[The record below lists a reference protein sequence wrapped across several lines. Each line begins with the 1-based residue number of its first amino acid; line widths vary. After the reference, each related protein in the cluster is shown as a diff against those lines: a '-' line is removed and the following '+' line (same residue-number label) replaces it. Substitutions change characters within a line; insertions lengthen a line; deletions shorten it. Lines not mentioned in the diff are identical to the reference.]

1 MSSKLI
7 VYLCVFFTLLIFA
20 LDFLFAFTALT
31 KKEQRLKK
39 TLKEADIDK

>member
-20 LDFLFAFTALT
+20 VDFLFAFTALT

-39 TLKEADIDK
+39 TLKESDFD

>member
-1 MSSKLI
+1 MSSELI

-20 LDFLFAFTALT
+20 VDFLFAFTALT

-39 TLKEADIDK
+39 TLKEIDFD

>member
-20 LDFLFAFTALT
+20 VDFLFAFTALT

-39 TLKEADIDK
+39 TLKEIDFD

>member
-20 LDFLFAFTALT
+20 VDFLFAFTALA

-39 TLKEADIDK
+39 TLKEVEFD

>member
-1 MSSKLI
+1 MSSEII

-20 LDFLFAFTALT
+20 VDFLFAFTLLT

-39 TLKEADIDK
+39 TLKEIDFD